1 MNNIIL
7 PIVDVQ
13 RGKQNGN
20 LDVSAARTQI
30 ASLLTNLQ
38 RLENDHTVP
47 DDLLK
52 STIQS
57 VVLVR
62 DSLPDLTQH
71 AQHSSHS
78 VDRYE
83 DTVPNPHGRGRDLC
97 DIDISKLQQLIDMG
111 YTVKEIAEK
120 GLLEYNRDHPNSGS
134 AEVHAYLKTRGISI
148 KRERCREMLRN
159 VDASGTALR
168 WSATI
173 QRRKYSVPTANSVW
187 HLDTHHSLIRWGI
200 VVHGGIDGHSRLV
213 SFLRAATCNTSKA
226 AASFFLQSVKAYG
239 FPSRVRVDNGTEY
252 GDIGRLMISVNGD
265 GRGSFLTGPSVHN
278 QRIERLWRDVFTK
291 VLDTF
296 YKLFHYMEERQLLNV
311 NDKTHRWV
319 LQYVFVPI
327 IDRALRQWMETHNTH
342 KIRTENNR
350 TPNMMWFQSLVQGDS
365 QRYTSVRNI
374 EQPPNEAV
382 SDAIRDLQLSEDD
395 TTYLVPRD
403 PCPLSQHNFQQL
415 QTTIAI
421 NRNSTSHGL
430 DIFGDV
436 MQFVLAHPT
445 EL

>member
-1 MNNIIL
+1 
-7 PIVDVQ
+7 
-13 RGKQNGN
+13 
-20 LDVSAARTQI
+20 
-30 ASLLTNLQ
+30 
-38 RLENDHTVP
+38 
-47 DDLLK
+47 
-52 STIQS
+52 
-57 VVLVR
+57 
-62 DSLPDLTQH
+62 
-71 AQHSSHS
+71 
-78 VDRYE
+78 
-83 DTVPNPHGRGRDLC
+83 
-97 DIDISKLQQLIDMG
+97 
-111 YTVKEIAEK
+111 
-120 GLLEYNRDHPNSGS
+120 
-134 AEVHAYLKTRGISI
+134 
-148 KRERCREMLRN
+148 MLRN

-350 TPNMMWFQSLVQGDS
+350 TPNMMWFQSLVQGDI